1 MPSNTIVPYAPVI
14 LKLLQSP
21 LYHEDAAAWTLLLTH
36 LAAIQDYFGRIG
48 LELHVHETE
57 GFAFLHQPEPEDE
70 DGQRIA
76 LPRLTRRDKL
86 SYPVTLLCILL
97 REQLDLFDAS
107 MPGSDRLILT
117 KDQMADLLRPFLRE
131 YADERALMQRITT
144 LLGRVVDLGFLRPIS
159 STNEDRYEVRR
170 ILKAKID
177 SEKLAEIRGKVGLY
191 AAPVETRANG
201 VDPGSDS

>member
-1 MPSNTIVPYAPVI
+1 
-14 LKLLQSP
+14 
-21 LYHEDAAAWTLLLTH
+21 
-36 LAAIQDYFGRIG
+36 
-48 LELHVHETE
+48 VHETE

-107 MPGSDRLILT
+107 MSGSDRLILT
-117 KDQMADLLRPFLRE
+117 KDQMADLLRPFLRD

-191 AAPVETRANG
+191 AASVEIRANG